1 MGEDAAT
8 AVRQHL
14 AASTPSPVLGRPLA
28 ELDRQVMD
36 WSMPDPPPVQVRDG
50 MVFIGRYLEERSVYH
65 TAAYE
70 TPSGERRTIH
80 LGVDLFVPERPSLT
94 PPLRGDHAIR
104 ARFARDHAI
113 RARNVHGLH
122 DHRGA
127 GCAWGVRGV
136 WGWCRG
142 DVRMGG

>member
-1 MGEDAAT
+1 MGEDAAA

-80 LGVDLFVPERPSLT
+80 LGVDLFVPAGHPLFAPLDAVVEALGDNTAPLDYGPVIILRHTTSDGVDLSLI
-94 PPLRGDHAIR
+94 HI
-104 ARFARDHAI
+104 
-113 RARNVHGLH
+113 
-122 DHRGA
+122 
-127 GCAWGVRGV
+127 
-136 WGWCRG
+136 
-142 DVRMGG
+142 

>member
-70 TPSGERRTIH
+70 TH
-80 LGVDLFVPERPSLT
+80 LGVRADANERQSGRVRLTASATAIDVPNLMTVQRLGPQAQT
-94 PPLRGDHAIR
+94 
-104 ARFARDHAI
+104 
-113 RARNVHGLH
+113 
-122 DHRGA
+122 
-127 GCAWGVRGV
+127 
-136 WGWCRG
+136 
-142 DVRMGG
+142 